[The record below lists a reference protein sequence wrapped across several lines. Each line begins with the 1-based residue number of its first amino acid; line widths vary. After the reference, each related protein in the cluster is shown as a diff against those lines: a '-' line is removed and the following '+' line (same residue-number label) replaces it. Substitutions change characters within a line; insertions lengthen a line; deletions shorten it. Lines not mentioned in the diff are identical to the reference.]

1 MFLQVK
7 RWHLRGAWARMYKF
21 NMAAQF
27 QGCRDFAKHNDC
39 SVSLWSAERLLILTT
54 NTEERYIAKATNSQY
69 FTKSF
74 TQKNVLLF
82 ALILTYG
89 SIRFDSRNTYRV
101 TGVTGYGFNWE
112 PCLCWLTH
120 KRNDYHSPCEGS
132 TCWQCRYIMCNTV
145 LHPGYFSCTDLG
157 KSCQRWSC

>member
-7 RWHLRGAWARMYKF
+7 RWHLRGAWAQMYKF

-39 SVSLWSAERLLILTT
+39 SVSLWSAERLLIWTT

-82 ALILTYG
+82 A
-89 SIRFDSRNTYRV
+89 FD
-101 TGVTGYGFNWE
+101 
-112 PCLCWLTH
+112 
-120 KRNDYHSPCEGS
+120 
-132 TCWQCRYIMCNTV
+132 I
-145 LHPGYFSCTDLG
+145 DLLVDTLL
-157 KSCQRWSC
+157 QP

>member
-1 MFLQVK
+1 
-7 RWHLRGAWARMYKF
+7 MYKF
-21 NMAAQF
+21 NMVAQF

-82 ALILTYG
+82 ALILTNG

-101 TGVTGYGFNWE
+101 TGVTGYGFN
-112 PCLCWLTH
+112 
-120 KRNDYHSPCEGS
+120 
-132 TCWQCRYIMCNTV
+132 
-145 LHPGYFSCTDLG
+145 
-157 KSCQRWSC
+157 